1 MNLGKYGLYIYKLAH
16 MIAKMLT
23 DYQLEPEV
31 TVIEFIVNEKVKSIQ
46 TSLMIFLWV
55 IHELMINT
63 ILILQ
68 LPLRENNST
77 PFLMAI

>member
-1 MNLGKYGLYIYKLAH
+1 MT
-16 MIAKMLT
+16 AKMLT

-46 TSLMIFLWV
+46 TSLTIFLWV
-55 IHELMINT
+55 IYELMINT

-68 LPLRENNST
+68 LPLREKNST